1 MTATSCS
8 LDPIQTNGNVR
19 RSETLTQFS
28 QSVSQVTHG
37 SAQHSGRDK
46 GFITSRDRQ
55 TSPHLNGREETH
67 SDFINERTSSILQF
81 SFCTNRPIHPR
92 NHECTLVWSRPVFYL
107 VCDCACFSGTRMA
120 GQGLRL
126 RLLFRARRV
135 QCMSVP
141 GILSC
146 PEIPII
152 PGLYG
157 ICPKLCSLPVF
168 CPQLSSVSLFSL
180 EFLLPWKRKLHEHE
194 IK

>member
-1 MTATSCS
+1 MAMSEEVKRS
-8 LDPIQTNGNVR
+8 L
-19 RSETLTQFS
+19 S
-28 QSVSQVTHG
+28 SVSQVTHG
-37 SAQHSGRDK
+37 SAQHSSGRDK

-67 SDFINERTSSILQF
+67 HRISLMREPAAFCNFLSAPTDLYTQETMNALWFGPVSRLLLGLRLCLLQ
-81 SFCTNRPIHPR
+81 C
-92 NHECTLVWSRPVFYL
+92 
-107 VCDCACFSGTRMA
+107 GTRMA
-120 GQGLRL
+120 SQGLRL

-157 ICPKLCSLPVF
+157 ISPKIMFVASV
-168 CPQLSSVSLFSL
+168 LSSTVVGVVVLPGIPSL
-180 EFLLPWKRKLHEHE
+180 ET
-194 IK
+194 